1 MDTTFK
7 EKVLSAFLKP
17 AQKHKWLKPLMILC
31 AVVIL
36 FIYSVFYYIFAYLAS
51 NGKRFASL
59 IVVLMFF
66 TVSSSFSFP
75 VFSEGLDGQTKEQ
88 DTAIQGAM
96 QENTQDYDSQLMLA
110 HENSIQPEDVKI
122 LDDADVLEGYK
133 DAELHGMENVDGYSL
148 DDILEEN
155 SQYSNRTRTSGTV
168 GEEVV
173 FDKDDW
179 RLVLIN
185 KQHPIPEDYEF
196 TLGIIKGSMKCDERI
211 IGDLIAMFQ
220 AAKADGINL
229 EVCSP
234 YRDMSRQEMLFG
246 KKIKLYM
253 DKGMSYMEAYS
264 YASQTVT
271 VPGASEH
278 QIGLA
283 IDITSDTYKTLTVG
297 FADTKAGK
305 WLAEHSCEY
314 GFIVRYPLGKEYI
327 TGIEYEPWH
336 FRYVGVDAAMAITEQ
351 GLCLEEFIEGL

>member
-1 MDTTFK
+1 MEKTFK
-7 EKVLSAFLKP
+7 EKVLSAFLESAK
-17 AQKHKWLKPLMILC
+17 KHKCLKPLMILC

-36 FIYSVFYYIFAYLAS
+36 FVCSVFEYLAS

-59 IVVLMFF
+59 AVILMLF
-66 TVSSSFSFP
+66 TVGSSFSFP
-75 VFSEGLDGQTKEQ
+75 VFSEGMYEMTEEHEKDAAKHQ
-88 DTAIQGAM
+88 
-96 QENTQDYDSQLMLA
+96 NDYDSQLKLA
-110 HENSIQPEDVKI
+110 SEAEIRPEDVEI
-122 LDDADVLEGYK
+122 LDDDDVLEGYE
-133 DAELHGMENVDGYSL
+133 DAELHGIEDMDGYSL

-155 SQYSNRTRTSGTV
+155 MQYSDRTQTSGTA

-173 FDKDDW
+173 FDKEDW

-196 TLGIIKGSMKCDERI
+196 TLGTIKGSMKCDERI

-220 AAKADGINL
+220 AAKEDGINL
-229 EVCSP
+229 EVRSP
-234 YRDMSRQEMLFG
+234 YRDLSRQEMLFG

-253 DKGMSYMEAYS
+253 DRGMSYMEAYS
-264 YASQTVT
+264 YASRAVT

-283 IDITSDTYKTLTVG
+283 IDITSDTYKTLTEG
-297 FADTKAGK
+297 FADTQAGK